1 MTRTFRTFALAL
13 ALIVAGTAPAV
24 ADESTVL
31 VHAGRMLDVE
41 SGTLRERVT
50 IHVRGERIVEVT
62 EGFAQAADGD
72 EVIDLADHTVLPGL
86 MDMHTHLT
94 SQSGPA
100 AYLERFQ
107 LNPADLAFRSAQYAE
122 RTLHAGFTTV
132 RDLGDQFN
140 VSVALR
146 NAIREGRVAGPR
158 ILTAAKSIATTGG
171 HADPTN
177 GWAEHLQYR
186 TGPTDGV
193 INGEAQARE
202 AVRQRYKDGADL
214 IKITATGGVL
224 SVAPSGDAPQFMD
237 DEIEAIVAT
246 AADYGFHV
254 AAHAHGRDGMLRA
267 VRAGVHSI
275 EHGTYMDDDVIEAMK
290 AHGTWYVPTIL
301 AGRWVS
307 EKAEID
313 GFFPEVV
320 REKAATIGPLIQD
333 TFARAWAA
341 DVNIVFGTDSGVSPH
356 GDNAREFEL
365 MVEAGMPELDAIRSA
380 TIIGARF
387 LDMEDDLGSIE
398 AGKYADL
405 IAVAGNP
412 LEDISELR
420 DVRFVMKAGRTH
432 LAL

>member
-1 MTRTFRTFALAL
+1 
-13 ALIVAGTAPAV
+13 
-24 ADESTVL
+24 
-31 VHAGRMLDVE
+31 
-41 SGTLRERVT
+41 
-50 IHVRGERIVEVT
+50 
-62 EGFAQAADGD
+62 
-72 EVIDLADHTVLPGL
+72 
-86 MDMHTHLT
+86 
-94 SQSGPA
+94 
-100 AYLERFQ
+100 
-107 LNPADLAFRSAQYAE
+107 
-122 RTLHAGFTTV
+122 
-132 RDLGDQFN
+132 
-140 VSVALR
+140 
-146 NAIREGRVAGPR
+146 
-158 ILTAAKSIATTGG
+158 
-171 HADPTN
+171 
-177 GWAEHLQYR
+177 
-186 TGPTDGV
+186 
-193 INGEAQARE
+193 
-202 AVRQRYKDGADL
+202 
-214 IKITATGGVL
+214 
-224 SVAPSGDAPQFMD
+224 
-237 DEIEAIVAT
+237 VAT